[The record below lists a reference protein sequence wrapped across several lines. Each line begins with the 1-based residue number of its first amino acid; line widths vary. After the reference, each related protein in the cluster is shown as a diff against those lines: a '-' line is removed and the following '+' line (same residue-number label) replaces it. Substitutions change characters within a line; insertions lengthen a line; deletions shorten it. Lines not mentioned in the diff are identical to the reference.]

1 MMHRV
6 ALSTGAGEPAA
17 ADLPDCAAS
26 DAGGAV
32 EGAAPAAAANA
43 TATAAAEED
52 PLAPS
57 PTKAARVVARLHN
70 VPKYALRGEVA
81 ALLAAAG
88 VRPQDCATVV
98 DDRYSFRHWSV
109 LRPRSGQPPPA
120 MRWLW
125 GVIWASSLRHSF
137 WVWGRANDFC
147 CACPTEHPR
156 RLTLA
161 SEQQF
166 NKVQAIVN
174 ARKRIGTRVV
184 KLSLV
189 RLPLSPTQWG
199 QSAGKRQQE
208 DVEPLLHL
216 AVTGCLPAACDWQED
231 EEQLRQEEENHK
243 HPNRIADEFRMHSVV
258 MGNLP
263 DELNT
268 DQVERFFHGFQ
279 IPPSGIKHVKL
290 EYKDIRT
297 PLHKRL
303 KGERRKTIDAIQRR
317 VLVKFRN
324 ELEAMRAI
332 RERQGAFL
340 DEMAVELSL
349 LQ

>member
-1 MMHRV
+1 MVRGSV
-6 ALSTGAGEPAA
+6 A
-17 ADLPDCAAS
+17 
-26 DAGGAV
+26 
-32 EGAAPAAAANA
+32 GAAPAAAA
-43 TATAAAEED
+43 TATAAAAAEE
-52 PLAPS
+52 PPAPS

-98 DDRYSFRHWSV
+98 DDRYSFRHW
-109 LRPRSGQPPPA
+109 
-120 MRWLW
+120 
-125 GVIWASSLRHSF
+125 
-137 WVWGRANDFC
+137 
-147 CACPTEHPR
+147 

-184 KLSLV
+184 KLSL
-189 RLPLSPTQWG
+189 
-199 QSAGKRQQE
+199 
-208 DVEPLLHL
+208 
-216 AVTGCLPAACDWQED
+216 ED

-340 DEMAVELSL
+340 DDMAVELSL

>member
-1 MMHRV
+1 M
-6 ALSTGAGEPAA
+6 A
-17 ADLPDCAAS
+17 
-26 DAGGAV
+26 
-32 EGAAPAAAANA
+32 GAAPTAAANA
-43 TATAAAEED
+43 TAMAAAAKVE
-52 PLAPS
+52 PPAAS

-98 DDRYSFRHWSV
+98 DDRYSFRHW
-109 LRPRSGQPPPA
+109 
-120 MRWLW
+120 
-125 GVIWASSLRHSF
+125 
-137 WVWGRANDFC
+137 VWELANDFC
-147 CACPTEHPR
+147 CACSTEHPR

-184 KLSLV
+184 KLSL
-189 RLPLSPTQWG
+189 
-199 QSAGKRQQE
+199 
-208 DVEPLLHL
+208 
-216 AVTGCLPAACDWQED
+216 ED

-243 HPNRIADEFRMHSVV
+243 HPNRIADEFRMHSVRSATHAGLALGRGSKSVV

-340 DEMAVELSL
+340 DDMAVELTL